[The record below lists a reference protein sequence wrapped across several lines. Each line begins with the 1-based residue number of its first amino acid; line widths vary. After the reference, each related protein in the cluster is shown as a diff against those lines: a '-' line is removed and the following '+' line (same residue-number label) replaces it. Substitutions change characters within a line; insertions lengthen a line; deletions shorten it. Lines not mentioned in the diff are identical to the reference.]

1 MPIYVRIFCYVVKL
15 CTMCMKTVEFL
26 FYVLLELIV
35 ALLMWDIKIV
45 LTFGCTF
52 HKKKHLFSYLD
63 ACWVV

>member
-1 MPIYVRIFCYVVKL
+1 
-15 CTMCMKTVEFL
+15 MCMKTVEFL